1 VALASFA
8 SFERVQ
14 GKAPLS
20 RLAWHGALSVDYIL
34 DGHGFPLYIDAN
46 PRLVEPVNAML
57 AGVNLADC
65 LVRLSLGRTSPLPE
79 PRAGER
85 TISGLQALIGAAERG
100 AARAISS
107 ARPGSSSKGPALM
120 RAALKS

>member
-1 VALASFA
+1 MALPSFA

-34 DGHGFPLYIDAN
+34 DGRGFPLYIDAN

-65 LVRLSLGRTSPLPE
+65 LVQLSLGTHVALAGAAR
-79 PRAGER
+79 GER

-100 AARAISS
+100 AARGDIIREAW
-107 ARPGSSSKGPALM
+107 RL
-120 RAALKS
+120 